1 MKNNSPEDILNIAD
15 SMIQYGQRS
24 KAIKLLKEF
33 VSSMPPNWK
42 PVTQSP
48 GSVKIA
54 FWDMTEFMSY
64 IAHPKTSEIKKK
76 VLWVTP
82 SYSKAFYLLAFMT
95 VEREDWSN
103 AIKYI
108 DQGLILESDHPV
120 LLCEKALIL
129 SHMSRNEEAYHLYI
143 KAVDIRPWAPSRYRA
158 MALRGV
164 GGTLID
170 LERLDEAEKMLK
182 KSLEIE
188 PESEVAKNELS
199 YIEDLQRG
207 GKLRRLKLWRSY

>member
-1 MKNNSPEDILNIAD
+1 MKNNSPEDIPSIAD
-15 SMIQYGQRS
+15 SMIQYGQKS
-24 KAIKLLKEF
+24 KAEKFLKEF
-33 VSSMPPNWK
+33 VSDTPPDWK
-42 PVTQSP
+42 PVTESQDF
-48 GSVKIA
+48 VKIA
-54 FWDMTEFMSY
+54 FWDMTEFISY
-64 IAHPKTSEIKKK
+64 VAHRETSEIKKK

-108 DQGLILESDHPV
+108 DRGIVLESDHPV
-120 LLCEKALIL
+120 LLCEKALRL
-129 SHMSRNEEAYHLYI
+129 SCMNRNEEAYHLYI
-143 KAVDIRPWAPSRYRA
+143 KAVDIRPWALSRYRA

-164 GGTLID
+164 AVILID

-199 YIEDLQRG
+199 YIEDLRSG
-207 GKLRRLKLWRSY
+207 GKLRRLKLRRNY